1 MAKRSIRGD
10 LLRRALAQEAARIIV
25 DHGVDDY
32 LVAKRKAAERMGVT
46 DRAVLPK
53 NTEIE
58 EAIAEYSTACGP
70 VSWEAM
76 PKIKQ
81 LIDMFRE
88 LGRPVIYTRSA
99 PDDTPYTGR
108 ATKSMRLSEAAAG
121 HNDIP
126 DVIAPRAGEWVLEKT
141 KASAF
146 FQTPLASYLVRQ
158 KIDSVIVCGVSTSGC
173 VRASVVDCLSNG
185 FTTFVVDDCCFDRS
199 HFAHCANLF
208 DMNAKYATVLSLNEL
223 EGVLLG
229 KQMQDRANL

>member
-1 MAKRSIRGD
+1 MKD
-10 LLRRALAQEAARIIV
+10 WLAIV
-25 DHGVDDY
+25 PE
-32 LVAKRKAAERMGVT
+32 AERKVYEKAGFALPATVGENTALLVIDVT
-46 DRAVLPK
+46 YGFTGREGQ
-53 NTEIE
+53 TIE
-58 EAIAEYSTACGP
+58 EAISEYSTACGP

-76 PKIKQ
+76 PKIKH

-99 PDDTPYTGR
+99 PDDTPFTGR
-108 ATKSMRLSEAAAG
+108 ATKGTRLNETPPG

-126 DVIAPRAGEWVLEKT
+126 DVIAPRSGEWVLEKT

-223 EGVLLG
+223 EGIMLG
-229 KQMQDRANL
+229 KQMKDRS

>member
-1 MAKRSIRGD
+1 MKD
-10 LLRRALAQEAARIIV
+10 WLAIV
-25 DHGVDDY
+25 PE
-32 LVAKRKAAERMGVT
+32 AERKVYEKAGFALPATVGENTALLVIDVT
-46 DRAVLPK
+46 YGFTGREGQ
-53 NTEIE
+53 TIE

-76 PKIKQ
+76 PKIKH

-99 PDDTPYTGR
+99 PDDTPFTGR
-108 ATKSMRLSEAAAG
+108 ATKGTRLNETPPG

-126 DVIAPRAGEWVLEKT
+126 DVIAPRSGEWVLEKT

-208 DMNAKYATVLSLNEL
+208 DMNAKYATVLSLNDL
-223 EGVLLG
+223 EGIMLG
-229 KQMQDRANL
+229 KQMQDRA